1 MPSPIYDTMNN
12 RQIPPPNQSKLN
24 LIAQYNSF
32 AQDPFTFMLQQ
43 RGIDI
48 PKEYRNNP
56 KGAVEYLVNSGKM
69 SNEQLN
75 YMKELARS
83 MGVQL
88 N

>member
-1 MPSPIYDTMNN
+1 MPSPIFDAMN

-24 LIAQYNSF
+24 LIKQYNDF
-32 AQDPFTFMLQQ
+32 TQDPFTFMLQQ